1 MPVREGVHID
11 RPTKKHVVLH
21 ELGHAAD
28 FKKFRR
34 TKAIGRMAGIP
45 AGIVGAGVL
54 LKDDKKRK
62 YAPAATAAG
71 FAPLLWQEGKAS
83 ILATKYVKETEG
95 RRAAK
100 RVAKPLLRA
109 FGTYVTLPV
118 GAALGVYTA
127 GKLLNKTRT

>member
-1 MPVREGVHID
+1 
-11 RPTKKHVVLH
+11 
-21 ELGHAAD
+21 LGHAAD
-28 FKKFRR
+28 FKTFGRAKF
-34 TKAIGRMAGIP
+34 IGRVAAIP
-45 AGIVGAGVL
+45 AGIIGAGAL
-54 LKDDKKRK
+54 LKDDKTRK

-71 FAPLLWQEGKAS
+71 FAPTLWQEGKAS

-109 FGTYVTLPV
+109 FGTYLALPV

-127 GKLLNKTRT
+127 GKLLDRSKK